1 MNENAKRLN
10 RWYQLNVDDNE
21 ISCADFINNFA
32 TNDMKNFLTF
42 LGSVDDKVLNFALKT
57 ILQVFDEA
65 QSKAKTSKTGFRAD
79 IGQDRSVGIFSI
91 HYLLLSKPTKLWAED
106 ENGSVINLPL
116 GDNQEIAEI
125 KKFHRLN
132 CYIGLENYTKL
143 DTHNNKVVTTKIF
156 VVNQLEHTRERV
168 NLFECYHVKGKDIV
182 IKKTTG
188 FSNGKTNNHFNFW
201 NLQDIKTKEYTLSY
215 KKANEQIL

>member
-1 MNENAKRLN
+1 MSENAKRLN
-10 RWYQLNVDDNE
+10 RWYELNIDDNE

-65 QSKAKTSKTGFRAD
+65 QNKDKTSKTGFRAD
-79 IGQDRSVGIFSI
+79 VGQDRSVGIFSI
-91 HYLLLSKPTKLWAED
+91 HYLLLSKPIKLWAED
-106 ENGSVINLPL
+106 KSGSVINLPL
-116 GDNQEIAEI
+116 DGNQEIAEI
-125 KKFHRLN
+125 KKLHRLN

-143 DTHNNKVVTTKIF
+143 DTQNNKVVTTKIF
-156 VVNQLEHTRERV
+156 VVNQLEHNRESV
-168 NLFECYHVKGKDIV
+168 NLFECYHTKGKDIV

-188 FSNGKTNNHFNFW
+188 FSDGKSNNHFNFW
-201 NLQDIKTKEYTLSY
+201 NLQEIKTKEYTLAY
-215 KKANEQIL
+215 ETDEQIL